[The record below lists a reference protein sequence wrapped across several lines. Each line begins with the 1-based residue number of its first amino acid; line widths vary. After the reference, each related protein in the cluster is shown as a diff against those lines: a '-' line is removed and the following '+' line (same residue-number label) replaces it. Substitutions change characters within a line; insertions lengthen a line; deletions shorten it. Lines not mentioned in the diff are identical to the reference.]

1 MKLFRLT
8 YLHLIISF
16 IALPC
21 LYAPYGHTSSRP
33 SFENHPPKAGKHHQK
48 NEDSGLETITVTAQ
62 KQEQNLLE
70 VPLAITLLNRE
81 QIEMTYAANIE
92 QLQSLVPSL
101 SFRKGNTTRNSAL
114 TLRGIGTISFS
125 IAAEPSVST
134 VVDGVVLG
142 RSGQAFS
149 GLYDLERIEVLRG
162 PQGTLFGK
170 NASAGVVNIVTREP
184 DDDFTASITTS
195 YFQQD
200 EYRLNAR
207 MSGPLSDSISGSLSL
222 LRAGFNG
229 HLSNVYTRER
239 ADGYNHQG
247 ARGILQYKNDKHNR
261 ELKFIL
267 EYFDADDTCCTDIEG
282 LPSGFNSTSEA
293 APDSRGIVD
302 GVADID
308 LGQRKIDHD
317 FTTKT
322 LDKTSALS
330 FHIEQDYAKHHFHA
344 ISAYRRWENTEIREG
359 DFSSTGGKTAQ
370 PVDFSSVFYQ
380 MHDIGPQL
388 WQQFSQEF
396 RLSSINNDPDNN
408 GNSYQLGAFFWYQD
422 VDRNFTRF
430 ASCQNDKGQNQ
441 DILQQNP
448 GLTCLATEIVDAR
461 ADMYSKF
468 INYALYGSGEYLFRE
483 DLHLLYGLRFGHD
496 KLSYHHKRVNNDPWG
511 RAGVGVQRRS
521 HDTRLNG
528 ETRDNKLS
536 IKLGARYHLSGS
548 GQIYGH
554 WSQGYK
560 GPGFN
565 VYYNMKPTETG
576 VIDAEQSDAFEL
588 GLKYN
593 QNNLLLTSA
602 LFYSRFTGFQA
613 NNFDCSTGVCITR
626 LTNAGDVST
635 RGIEA
640 DFFWQAGDNLE
651 FYGGVSLVRA
661 QIDKFNCPLEQACSA
676 RSGLEVPFS
685 PDRKYSIAANYYLAT
700 QRVQIKI
707 NASYNYTDEQYAEL
721 PDNEG
726 IFSPAA
732 LLASYGLWNAAI
744 EFSFADDQYRL
755 SLIGKNLADN
765 SYTNTYSGSG
775 FRYKIPRNADRYFGL
790 SLQINFE

>member
-1 MKLFRLT
+1 MLT
-8 YLHLIISF
+8 YLYLMISF
-16 IALPC
+16 ILFSC
-21 LYAPYGHTSSRP
+21 LYAPYGNSSSL
-33 SFENHPPKAGKHHQK
+33 SFAESQAPEASIHHQK
-48 NEDSGLETITVTAQ
+48 NEASALETITVTAQ

-81 QIEMTYAANIE
+81 QIDTAYAANVE

-149 GLYDLERIEVLRG
+149 GLYDIERIEVLRG

-170 NASAGVVNIVTREP
+170 NASAGVVNILTREP
-184 DDDFTASITTS
+184 DDEFTASITTS

-200 EYRLNAR
+200 EYRVNAR
-207 MSGPLSDSISGSLSL
+207 LSGPLSDSLSGSLSL
-222 LRAGFNG
+222 LRAGFDG
-229 HLSNVYTRER
+229 HLNNVYTRER
-239 ADGYNHQG
+239 ADGYNHLG
-247 ARGILQYKNDKHNR
+247 ARAVLRYQDDKHRR
-261 ELKFIL
+261 ELKFIF

-282 LPSGFNSTSEA
+282 LPSGFNTGSEA

-330 FHIEQDYAKHHFHA
+330 FHFQQDYAKHHFHA

-380 MHDIGPQL
+380 MHDIGPQQ

-396 RLSSINNDPDNN
+396 RLSSVNHDPDNN

-448 GLTCLATEIVDAR
+448 NLTCLATEIVDAR
-461 ADMYSKF
+461 ADMDSKF
-468 INYALYGSGEYLFRE
+468 INYALYGGGEYLLRE
-483 DLHLLYGLRFGHD
+483 NLPLLYGLRFGHD
-496 KLSYHHKRVNNDPWG
+496 KISYHHKRVNNDPWG
-511 RAGVGVQRRS
+511 RAGVGVQGRS
-521 HDTRLNG
+521 SDTRLSG

-536 IKLGARYHLSGS
+536 IKLGARYRLSGS
-548 GQIYGH
+548 SQIYGH

-588 GLKYN
+588 GFKYN
-593 QNNLLLTSA
+593 NNHLLLTSA

-651 FYGGVSLVRA
+651 FYGGVSLVQAR
-661 QIDKFNCPLEQACSA
+661 IDKFNCPLGQACSA

-700 QRVQIKI
+700 EGVQIKI
-707 NASYNYTDEQYAEL
+707 NTSYSYTDEQYAEL

-726 IFSPAA
+726 IFAPAS
-732 LLASYGLWNAAI
+732 LLPSYGLWNAAI
-744 EFSFADDQYRL
+744 EFSFADDKYRL

-790 SLQINFE
+790 SLQVNFE

>member
-1 MKLFRLT
+1 MIRFILFPLCFT
-8 YLHLIISF
+8 S
-16 IALPC
+16 
-21 LYAPYGHTSSRP
+21 YGHTFALPFPESQTL
-33 SFENHPPKAGKHHQK
+33 KANQDKHK
-48 NEDSGLETITVTAQ
+48 NGQSPLETITVTAQ

-70 VPLAITLLNRE
+70 VPLAVTLLNRE
-81 QIEMTYAANIE
+81 QIDIAYGATIE
-92 QLQSLVPSL
+92 QLQSQVPSL

-114 TLRGIGTISFS
+114 TVRGIGTISFS

-134 VVDGVVLG
+134 VIDGVVLG

-149 GLYDLERIEVLRG
+149 GLYDIERIEVLRG

-170 NASAGVVNIVTREP
+170 NASAGVVNIITREP
-184 DDDFTASITTS
+184 DDEFTASITTS

-200 EYRLNAR
+200 EYRVKTRL
-207 MSGPLSDSISGSLSL
+207 SGPLSGNIFGSISL
-222 LRAGFNG
+222 LRAGFDG
-229 HLSNVYTRER
+229 HLDNVYHRTR
-239 ADGYNHQG
+239 ADGYNHRG
-247 ARGILQYKNDKHNR
+247 VRGILQYKDDKHNR
-261 ELKFIL
+261 TLKLIL
-267 EYFDADDTCCTDIEG
+267 DYFDADDTCCTDIEG
-282 LPSGFNSTSEA
+282 LPSGFNTGSEA

-322 LDKTSALS
+322 RDKSSALS
-330 FHIEQDYAKHHFHA
+330 FHFDQTYTKHRFNA
-344 ISAYRRWENTEIREG
+344 ISAYRRWDNTEIREG
-359 DFSSTGGKTAQ
+359 DFSSTGGKSAQ

-380 MHDIGPQL
+380 MHDIGPQQ

-396 RLSSINNDPDNN
+396 RLSSVSLGPDNRN
-408 GNSYQLGAFFWYQD
+408 NNYQLGAFFWYQD
-422 VDRNFTRF
+422 VDRNFSRF

-448 GLTCLATEIVDAR
+448 GLTCLATDIVDAR

-468 INYALYGSGEYLFRE
+468 INYALYGGGEYLLRK
-483 DLHLLYGLRFGHD
+483 DLYLLYGLRFGHD
-496 KLSYHHKRVNNDPWG
+496 RTSYRHKRVNNDPWG
-511 RAGVGVQRRS
+511 RAGVGVQGRS
-521 HDTRLNG
+521 KDTRLKG

-536 IKLGARYHLSGS
+536 IKLGARYNLSRT
-548 GQIYGH
+548 GQVYGH

-588 GLKYN
+588 GFKYSK
-593 QNNLLLTSA
+593 NNLLLTSA

-640 DFFWQAGDNLE
+640 DFVWQAGDNLE
-651 FYGGVSLVRA
+651 FYGGVSLVQA
-661 QIDKFNCPLEQACSA
+661 QIDKFNCPLAQACSA

-685 PDRKYSIAANYYLAT
+685 PDRKYSIAANYYLPT
-700 QRVQIKI
+700 ELVQIKI
-707 NASYNYTDEQYAEL
+707 NTSYSYTDEQYAEL

-726 IFSPAA
+726 IFAAAA
-732 LLASYGLWNAAI
+732 LLPSYGLWDAAI
-744 EFSFADDQYRL
+744 AFSFADDKYRL